1 MKISEMTVEQLVH
14 RFTIFK
20 QGNSI
25 GTNHPPINPDQRNE
39 LLTAMRTKKPEI
51 LQYLQNAAEKRE
63 RAARE
68 RQEKID
74 AIPGLAELRDAIEDL
89 NSWNREY
96 SENIH
101 SGASGVGLRAK
112 PQYDLEAMRKKYPR
126 AAAYLK
132 AAEMASAANYAKAAA
147 GKKARERIINGEDCE
162 QALSDA
168 EKEWNDHVSEHIW
181 D

>member
-1 MKISEMTVEQLVH
+1 MKISEMTAEQLIH

-20 QGNSI
+20 QGDSI
-25 GTNHPPINPDQRNE
+25 GTNHPPINPELRNE
-39 LLTAMRTKKPEI
+39 LLTAMREKKPEI
-51 LQYLQNAAEKRE
+51 LQYLQNVAEKKE
-63 RAARE
+63 RAAQE
-68 RQEKID
+68 RQAKID
-74 AIPGLAELRDAIEDL
+74 AIPGLKELQAAIEDL
-89 NSWNREY
+89 NSWHREY

-112 PQYDLEAMRKKYPR
+112 PQYDLDAVREKYPR

-132 AAEMASAANYAKAAA
+132 ATEMASAANYTKAAA
-147 GKKARERIINGEDCE
+147 GKKARERIIGGEDFE